1 MLRLVLVLALCV
13 STSAHDSVT
22 NLCSAFTPSELQTPH
37 VWYSGHN
44 EVWCGNTPGE
54 VSSAWSA
61 SIHSSVTRACA
72 ADIELNPGPGP
83 TTTQPTGTTT
93 RTTRQS
99 KLSTTGDIG
108 IDQGATSSSQHAQP
122 TLADLMQEMKKMRGD
137 FNSFSKRIDKKVDG
151 IKQDVTHVRED
162 CFSMKKSID
171 NLQKENTNLKR
182 QLDNVEGQSRRSN
195 IIIRGLPE
203 GRGETW
209 DDCDRLV
216 RDTLVADLKMSR
228 EDADKLHIER
238 AHRLPQRRT
247 GTRRGGGGRD
257 IIFKPSFFQDKVII
271 MKKAK
276 KIRPAGIFFMDDLTQ
291 PVRLARAKLKD
302 KLTQAREAG
311 YVAFLSHDKLVVLNG
326 DKRNV
331 YVYREDS
338 DTVQQLYKN
347 FDDDQAA
354 GADDDR
360 ETSSNTGGSETNPD
374 DHETSSDHGT

>member
-1 MLRLVLVLALCV
+1 MGVDLETWRCKIGGFSQPHPRWKWRVPFIALGSRCSAMLRLVLVLALCV

-137 FNSFSKRIDKKVDG
+137 FKV
-151 IKQDVTHVRED
+151 Q
-162 CFSMKKSID
+162 SI
-171 NLQKENTNLKR
+171 
-182 QLDNVEGQSRRSN
+182 
-195 IIIRGLPE
+195 
-203 GRGETW
+203 
-209 DDCDRLV
+209 
-216 RDTLVADLKMSR
+216 
-228 EDADKLHIER
+228 
-238 AHRLPQRRT
+238 
-247 GTRRGGGGRD
+247 
-257 IIFKPSFFQDKVII
+257 
-271 MKKAK
+271 
-276 KIRPAGIFFMDDLTQ
+276 
-291 PVRLARAKLKD
+291 
-302 KLTQAREAG
+302 
-311 YVAFLSHDKLVVLNG
+311 
-326 DKRNV
+326 
-331 YVYREDS
+331 
-338 DTVQQLYKN
+338 
-347 FDDDQAA
+347 
-354 GADDDR
+354 
-360 ETSSNTGGSETNPD
+360 
-374 DHETSSDHGT
+374 